1 MEYKAYDSYND
12 TMYLNAQW
20 IDSDGWNLSKMMRN
34 KWFKV
39 SHSIGLYDKNDVM
52 VFTNDIIVV
61 NNTPY
66 VVSEEPY
73 NGVYIAYNMKDIEDS
88 IEMNTVQ
95 SNNIEVLGSKFEV
108 ENKYK

>member
-20 IDSDGWNLSKMMRN
+20 IDDDGWNLSKMMRN

-39 SHSIGLYDKNDVM
+39 SHSIGLYDMNEVM
-52 VFTNDIIVV
+52 VFTNDIVVIYGMPYIVS
-61 NNTPY
+61 NEPLNGSY
-66 VVSEEPY
+66 V
-73 NGVYIAYNMKDIEDS
+73 AYSMSDINDT
-88 IEMNTVQ
+88 IEMNTLK
-95 SNNIEVLGSKFEV
+95 SNMIEVMGSKFEV

>member
-1 MEYKAYDSYND
+1 
-12 TMYLNAQW
+12 
-20 IDSDGWNLSKMMRN
+20 
-34 KWFKV
+34 
-39 SHSIGLYDKNDVM
+39 M

-73 NGVYIAYNMKDIEDS
+73 NGVYIAYNMKDIEDFVR
-88 IEMNTVQ
+88 MNTVQ
-95 SNNIEVLGSKFEV
+95 SNNIKVLGSKFEV